1 MSDIQPT
8 DQEQIEDL
16 TALEAVLRKVG
27 AWLSENVTT
36 VIYALAAILAIA
48 AVFVF
53 LQRQPAGDVESS
65 TALLTATSPEEYQ
78 DIADRVPD
86 SPLGRWSRLRQ
97 GDRLLDNAV
106 TNMFTDRKTAV
117 DELEAAKS
125 AYEGLG
131 SQSGLPEEL
140 RERVLIGLAR
150 VAECECDGTDASVK
164 AVETAWNQVLTE
176 FPESIVKLYAEERL
190 ARIAKPEAAEFYQWF
205 ASLDPEPLLPG
216 SGSGPV
222 PNIPDGLLENA
233 FPGADA
239 LMPEAGEGEGTEDTA
254 GEEEK
259 PASETPDKETADAPP
274 KDDAGDKKATAEE
287 ATEEEAAKEVKTEKS
302 AAESQDGSK
311 STEQP
316 QKENKPEAKPTETA
330 VEGAANSTEAG
341 SPKESAGETGKS
353 DSDE

>member
-131 SQSGLPEEL
+131 KNEWVYS
-140 RERVLIGLAR
+140 
-150 VAECECDGTDASVK
+150 
-164 AVETAWNQVLTE
+164 
-176 FPESIVKLYAEERL
+176 
-190 ARIAKPEAAEFYQWF
+190 
-205 ASLDPEPLLPG
+205 
-216 SGSGPV
+216 
-222 PNIPDGLLENA
+222 
-233 FPGADA
+233 
-239 LMPEAGEGEGTEDTA
+239 GEGVA
-254 GEEEK
+254 
-259 PASETPDKETADAPP
+259 
-274 KDDAGDKKATAEE
+274 
-287 ATEEEAAKEVKTEKS
+287 
-302 AAESQDGSK
+302 
-311 STEQP
+311 
-316 QKENKPEAKPTETA
+316 
-330 VEGAANSTEAG
+330 
-341 SPKESAGETGKS
+341 
-353 DSDE
+353 